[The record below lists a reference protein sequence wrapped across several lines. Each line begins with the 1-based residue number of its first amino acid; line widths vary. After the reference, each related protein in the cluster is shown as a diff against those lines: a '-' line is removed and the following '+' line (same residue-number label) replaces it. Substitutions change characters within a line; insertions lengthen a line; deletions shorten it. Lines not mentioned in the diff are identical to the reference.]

1 MNKPNLSTDTQAKVA
16 RNGKQKHRTAFTI
29 LLFLTITWM
38 LVIFTFSAQPAEES
52 TDTSMFWGRM
62 AGELLVPGFKSWPE
76 EKKESF
82 AEKMDYPVRKA
93 AHATEYAILGMLLFA
108 TLRAAHPAE
117 RLSHGKFGGISHEIK
132 RSRTGASFTLGA
144 LYAASDEIHQL
155 FVPGRSGQFTDV
167 LIDSGGVLAG
177 ILLALLFLRLAGRI
191 ERITPPSHP
200 SYDM

>member
-62 AGELLVPGFKSWPE
+62 AGELLVPGFKNWPE

-93 AHATEYAILGMLLFA
+93 AHATEYAILGLLLFA
-108 TLRAAHPAE
+108 TLYPLDHRDAE
-117 RLSHGKFGGISHEIK
+117 LIK

-177 ILLALLFLRLAGRI
+177 ILLALLFLHLAGRI
-191 ERITPPSHP
+191 GERITPPSHP

>member
-1 MNKPNLSTDTQAKVA
+1 MNKPNLSTDAQAKVA

-62 AGELLVPGFKSWPE
+62 AGELLVPGFKNWPE

-108 TLRAAHPAE
+108 TL
-117 RLSHGKFGGISHEIK
+117 GKFGGISYEIK

-177 ILLALLFLRLAGRI
+177 ILLALLFLRFAGRI
-191 ERITPPSHP
+191 QKSHGEKITPPSHP

>member
-62 AGELLVPGFKSWPE
+62 AGELLVPGFKNWPE

-82 AEKMDYPVRKA
+82 AEKMDYPMRKA
-93 AHATEYAILGMLLFA
+93 AHATEYAILGILLFA
-108 TLRAAHPAE
+108 TLYPLNHRDAE
-117 RLSHGKFGGISHEIK
+117 LNNVKKGIIK

-177 ILLALLFLRLAGRI
+177 ILLALLFLRFAGRMNKV
-191 ERITPPSHP
+191 RKRTSTPPALQS
-200 SYDM
+200 

>member
-1 MNKPNLSTDTQAKVA
+1 MNK
-16 RNGKQKHRTAFTI
+16 RKHRTAFTI

-62 AGELLVPGFKSWPE
+62 AGELLVPGFKNWPE

-82 AEKMDYPVRKA
+82 AEKMDYPVRKT
-93 AHATEYAILGMLLFA
+93 AHATEYAILGILLFA
-108 TLRAAHPAE
+108 TLYPLDHRDAE
-117 RLSHGKFGGISHEIK
+117 MNKLIK

-177 ILLALLFLRLAGRI
+177 LLLALLFLRLAGRI
-191 ERITPPSHP
+191 QKSHDERITPPSHP